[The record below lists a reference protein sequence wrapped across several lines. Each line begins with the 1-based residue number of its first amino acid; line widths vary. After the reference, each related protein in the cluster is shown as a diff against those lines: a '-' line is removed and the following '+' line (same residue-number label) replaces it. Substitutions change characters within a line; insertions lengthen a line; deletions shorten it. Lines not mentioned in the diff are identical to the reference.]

1 MSESRHLDRQ
11 IQATQMRLRQLQQ
24 QAEVGELQN
33 PLLTE
38 AIAQLSLSLEEL
50 QVGTEKL
57 HQQNEALQTA
67 NERLVQ
73 QVAERTQELTQAN
86 RLLQDNVNRLQRLA
100 ANVPGMI
107 YQYILRANGSEAFT
121 YVSPRCR
128 EIYELEPEELLQDF
142 DQVWAM
148 IHPEDAERVRQVNF
162 NSAQQL
168 LSFDIEFR
176 LLPPSGTLRWVR
188 AISQPEQ
195 QPNGD
200 VIWDGFVVDISDR
213 KRAGQKIQEQATLLD
228 IASDAIFAC
237 DLDQQILYWNQ
248 GAEHLYGWTAMEAI
262 GQQANVLLQEDA
274 TKIAEIMQTLLEQGE
289 WRGEIQ
295 KVTKAGEIVIVEGR
309 WTLVRDEARQ
319 PKAILK
325 VNTDITA
332 KKSLEAQFYQSQRL
346 ESVGT
351 LAGGIAHDLNN
362 VLTPIL
368 VMSQLIR
375 SQNTPPEPESQE
387 MLQVI
392 EASAKRGAN
401 LVKQILM
408 FTRGTDGQRVP
419 TNLNSLLQEVA
430 NITQQTFPKSIQI
443 QENIPKQA
451 LGQVLADP
459 THLHQV
465 LMNLCVNARD
475 AMPNGG
481 VLTLALE
488 SFYVDELF
496 AKMVLDAQVGNYL
509 LVTVSD
515 TGIGI
520 PPKVRDRIFD
530 PFFTTKPQ
538 GEGTGLGLST
548 VLGIVKNYGGF
559 LQVSSELRKG
569 TQVKV
574 YLPILTESLPDATE
588 QPAELPHGN
597 GELVLIV
604 EDDLTMQRTNQ
615 SLLTSYH
622 YRTLVAKDGVEA
634 IARYV
639 KRMAEIKLVLMDIM
653 MPNLDGIST
662 IQALKN
668 INPQVAI
675 IATSGLPTHREAV
688 LAAGARAFLGKPY
701 TVGDLLQALSLI
713 SKQE

>member
-11 IQATQMRLRQLQQ
+11 IQAVQVRLRQLQ
-24 QAEVGELQN
+24 EQN
-33 PLLTE
+33 LLLTE
-38 AIAQLSLSLEEL
+38 AIAQLSISLEVL
-50 QVGTEKL
+50 QVDTEAL
-57 HQQNEALQTA
+57 HQQNEELQT
-67 NERLVQ
+67 
-73 QVAERTQELTQAN
+73 
-86 RLLQDNVNRLQRLA
+86 LLN
-100 ANVPGMI
+100 
-107 YQYILRANGSEAFT
+107 
-121 YVSPRCR
+121 
-128 EIYELEPEELLQDF
+128 
-142 DQVWAM
+142 
-148 IHPEDAERVRQVNF
+148 
-162 NSAQQL
+162 
-168 LSFDIEFR
+168 
-176 LLPPSGTLRWVR
+176 
-188 AISQPEQ
+188 
-195 QPNGD
+195 
-200 VIWDGFVVDISDR
+200 
-213 KRAGQKIQEQATLLD
+213 

-237 DLDQQILYWNQ
+237 DLDHQILYWNQ
-248 GAEHLYGWTAMEAI
+248 GAEHLYGWTAREAI
-262 GQQANVLLQEDA
+262 GQKANVLLHEDA
-274 TKIAEIMQTLLEQGE
+274 TEIAEIMQILLEQGE

-309 WTLVRDEARQ
+309 WTLVRDEAGQ

-332 KKSLEAQFYQSQRL
+332 KKSLEAQVYQSQRL

-368 VMSQLIR
+368 IMSQLIR
-375 SQNTPPEPESQE
+375 SQNTPLEPESQE

-430 NITQQTFPKSIQI
+430 QITQQTFPKSIQI
-443 QENIPKQA
+443 REDIPKQT
-451 LGQVLADP
+451 LGQILADP

-481 VLTLALE
+481 QLTLALE
-488 SFYVDELF
+488 PFYVDELF
-496 AKMVLDAQVGNYL
+496 AKMVLDAQVGHYL

-520 PPKVRDRIFD
+520 ASKVRDRIFD
-530 PFFTTKPQ
+530 PFFTTKSQ

-559 LQVSSELRKG
+559 LQVSGKPKKG
-569 TQVKV
+569 TQFKV
-574 YLPILTESLPDATE
+574 YLPILTETLPDATE
-588 QPAELPHGN
+588 QPAELPQGN

-604 EDDLTMQRTNQ
+604 EDDPAIQRTNQ

-634 IARYV
+634 IALYV
-639 KRMAEIKLVLMDIM
+639 KRMTEIKLVLMDVM

-675 IATSGLPTHREAV
+675 IATSGLPVHREAV

-713 SKQE
+713 PEKE

>member
-11 IQATQMRLRQLQQ
+11 IQAVQVRLRQLQEQ
-24 QAEVGELQN
+24 VEVGESQN
-33 PLLTE
+33 LLLTE
-38 AIAQLSLSLEEL
+38 AIAQLSISLEVL
-50 QVGTEKL
+50 QVDTEAL
-57 HQQNEALQTA
+57 HQQNEELQT
-67 NERLVQ
+67 
-73 QVAERTQELTQAN
+73 
-86 RLLQDNVNRLQRLA
+86 LLN
-100 ANVPGMI
+100 
-107 YQYILRANGSEAFT
+107 
-121 YVSPRCR
+121 
-128 EIYELEPEELLQDF
+128 
-142 DQVWAM
+142 
-148 IHPEDAERVRQVNF
+148 
-162 NSAQQL
+162 
-168 LSFDIEFR
+168 
-176 LLPPSGTLRWVR
+176 
-188 AISQPEQ
+188 
-195 QPNGD
+195 
-200 VIWDGFVVDISDR
+200 
-213 KRAGQKIQEQATLLD
+213 

-237 DLDQQILYWNQ
+237 DLDHQILYWNQ
-248 GAEHLYGWTAMEAI
+248 GAEHLYGWTAREAI
-262 GQQANVLLQEDA
+262 GQKANVLLHEDA
-274 TKIAEIMQTLLEQGE
+274 TEIAEIMQILLEQGE

-309 WTLVRDEARQ
+309 WTLVRDEAGQ

-332 KKSLEAQFYQSQRL
+332 KKSLEAQVYQSQRL

-368 VMSQLIR
+368 IMSQLIR
-375 SQNTPPEPESQE
+375 SQNTPLEPESQE

-430 NITQQTFPKSIQI
+430 QITQQTFPKSIQI
-443 QENIPKQA
+443 REDIPKQT
-451 LGQVLADP
+451 LGQILADP

-481 VLTLALE
+481 QLTLALE
-488 SFYVDELF
+488 PFYVDELF
-496 AKMVLDAQVGNYL
+496 AKMVLDAQVGHYL

-520 PPKVRDRIFD
+520 ASKVRDRIFD
-530 PFFTTKPQ
+530 PFFTTKSQ

-559 LQVSSELRKG
+559 LQVSGKPKKG
-569 TQVKV
+569 TQFKV
-574 YLPILTESLPDATE
+574 YLPILTETLPDATE
-588 QPAELPHGN
+588 QPAELPQGN

-604 EDDLTMQRTNQ
+604 EDDPAIQRTNQ

-634 IARYV
+634 IALYV
-639 KRMAEIKLVLMDIM
+639 KRMTEIKLVLMDVM

-675 IATSGLPTHREAV
+675 IATSGLPVHREAV

-713 SKQE
+713 PEKE